1 MGLDARFLFSKVYP
15 NTDGV
20 CLYAEESELERFV
33 LATVVGRKQSES
45 SFFIP
50 YRVLCTIRNPEKLC
64 EKHFRF
70 KSTFIRTHVHA
81 HIGQSPVSFGVTLE
95 EGGRGK

>member
-1 MGLDARFLFSKVYP
+1 MSCETPFPYIPNGFRCKVSLFRSAYP

-45 SFFIP
+45 SFF
-50 YRVLCTIRNPEKLC
+50 Y
-64 EKHFRF
+64 
-70 KSTFIRTHVHA
+70 S
-81 HIGQSPVSFGVTLE
+81 LE
-95 EGGRGK
+95 CCAP